1 MHLLI
6 AGVHTRPAVASAK
19 RLDYRVTAVDYFGD
33 ADLRFLADSSRT
45 VVKQE
50 AFKSNGKIEENYS
63 DKALISLAENIDS
76 DITVLTSTMKLN
88 KKNIAGN
95 RPEDIK
101 NLKNKAY
108 QFKKLKSLGVKF
120 PETEFVSSKD
130 KALEI
135 IGNFGFP
142 CILKP
147 ASGAG
152 GRNIIFVRSEEN
164 IPEISE
170 EYLIQRFIPG
180 TPLSISTLSTGEES
194 IVISS
199 SFQILGYKLSNTSDF
214 VYCGSIVP
222 YKVTDE
228 VETLAEEISLKLK
241 LIGWNGIDF
250 VESRGEF
257 YFMEVNPRFQG
268 TFDAIEKAY
277 SINLVEAHLKA
288 CEDELIDRPLT
299 KRFAVRLTLFS
310 PHRSLV
316 KRNLLGI
323 THDVPLKNS
332 ILEKREPFTTIVE
345 SGRSRDEA
353 IAAAREKAKVAYS
366 CLEPI

>member
-6 AGVHTRPAVASAK
+6 AGIHTRPAVASAK
-19 RLDYRVTAVDYFGD
+19 RLGYRVTAVDYFGD
-33 ADLRFLADSSRT
+33 ADLMLLADSSRT
-45 VVKQE
+45 VVEQK
-50 AFKSNGKIEENYS
+50 AFRSNGKINENYS
-63 DKALISLAENIDS
+63 DEALISLAENIDS
-76 DITVLTSTMKLN
+76 DITVLTSTMKLK

-108 QFKKLKSLGVKF
+108 QFKKLKSLDIKF
-120 PETEFVSSKD
+120 PETEFANSRD

-135 IGNFGFP
+135 IENFGVP

-152 GRNIIFVRSEEN
+152 GKNIIFARSEED

-180 TPLSISTLSTGEES
+180 MPLSISTLSTGEES
-194 IVISS
+194 IAISS
-199 SFQILGYKLSNTSDF
+199 SFQILGYKLSNAGDF
-214 VYCGSIVP
+214 IYCGSIVP

-228 VETLAEEISLKLK
+228 VETLAEEISIKLK

-250 VESRGEF
+250 VESRGKF
-257 YFMEVNPRFQG
+257 YFMEVNPRFQE
-268 TFDAIEKAY
+268 TFNAIEKAY
-277 SINLVEAHLKA
+277 SLNLVEAHLKA
-288 CEDELIDRPLT
+288 CEGELIDRPLA

-316 KRNLLGI
+316 KRSLLGI

-332 ILEKREPFTTIVE
+332 ILEKGEPFTTVVE
-345 SGRSRDEA
+345 SGRSRGEA
-353 IAAAREKAKVAYS
+353 IAAARKKAKIAYS
-366 CLEPI
+366 CLEPL